1 MNNKT
6 LGLVFFALFATPY
19 AVPAA
24 APDVRALPGEEV
36 RVFPAELLQAD
47 LDTLFIELERLHPG
61 RDRFTPLE
69 ELDAAFGEARW
80 SIDQPMDELAF
91 SRLVAPLIASVRCGH
106 TSCRPSERLMEAM
119 VGKVSQ
125 LPFTVRLIGDDVH
138 VESVLAEDCELEP
151 GSRLLRIDG
160 RPLAEDLRRILAA
173 LPGDGFIETGKRREA
188 ERRFAYHHVMQ
199 VDAGGTEYELEFV
212 PPGATEAV
220 TRRVPGIPMR
230 SPSDLPGDERPLM
243 TFEVRDDGVALLD
256 IRTFGSGSLVSAGF
270 EYEEF
275 LRTAFGRLREEG
287 IERLILDLRG
297 NGGGTDMFG
306 AYLVS
311 CFSPREFRY
320 FERIE
325 TTPAFERPG
334 ELRVDEEG
342 RVWVLSHPGLQPQA
356 PSPFAFQGRSLVLI
370 DGDTF
375 STAADVATVLH
386 FNGWATFAGEESG
399 GGYDGNTSGSSQRIQ
414 LPTSGISVSIP
425 QWEYTTANLGHDHFG
440 RGVPVEHA
448 VQPTIEDV
456 LAGRDTVLER
466 AVELMMED

>member
-1 MNNKT
+1 
-6 LGLVFFALFATPY
+6 
-19 AVPAA
+19 
-24 APDVRALPGEEV
+24 
-36 RVFPAELLQAD
+36 
-47 LDTLFIELERLHPG
+47 
-61 RDRFTPLE
+61 
-69 ELDAAFGEARW
+69 
-80 SIDQPMDELAF
+80 
-91 SRLVAPLIASVRCGH
+91 
-106 TSCRPSERLMEAM
+106 
-119 VGKVSQ
+119 
-125 LPFTVRLIGDDVH
+125 
-138 VESVLAEDCELEP
+138 
-151 GSRLLRIDG
+151 
-160 RPLAEDLRRILAA
+160 
-173 LPGDGFIETGKRREA
+173 
-188 ERRFAYHHVMQ
+188 
-199 VDAGGTEYELEFV
+199 
-212 PPGATEAV
+212 
-220 TRRVPGIPMR
+220 
-230 SPSDLPGDERPLM
+230 
-243 TFEVRDDGVALLD
+243 
-256 IRTFGSGSLVSAGF
+256 
-270 EYEEF
+270 
-275 LRTAFGRLREEG
+275 
-287 IERLILDLRG
+287 
-297 NGGGTDMFG
+297 MFG